1 MTMPLK
7 DYTTSVSVHKSVGE
21 ITAVLVKSGA
31 RGIGQEYD
39 EDGRLIGV
47 EFVVTHHGLMLR
59 YALPVR
65 TEAVLAVLTGQQVE
79 QRYRTPEQAERVA
92 WRILR
97 DWLIAQLAII
107 ETGMVEFP
115 EVMFPYMRT
124 DGADGTVYQQWISS
138 QPALTA
144 GGT

>member
-1 MTMPLK
+1 MPLK

>member
-1 MTMPLK
+1 MPLK

-65 TEAVLAVLTGQQVE
+65 TEAVLAVLTSQRVE

>member
-1 MTMPLK
+1 MPLK

-65 TEAVLAVLTGQQVE
+65 TEAVLAVLTGQRVE

-138 QPALTA
+138 QPALTV